1 MFNWVLDTA
10 LIVLVQIT
18 NIILR
23 IHVLKTISFLV
34 RVLMTKNNNALDFFI
49 LNIKHLIKEVRLFNQ
64 VNIH

>member
-18 NIILR
+18 NILR

>member
-18 NIILR
+18 NILR
-23 IHVLKTISFLV
+23 IHVLKIISFLV
-34 RVLMTKNNNALDFFI
+34 RVLMTKNNNVLDFFI

>member
-18 NIILR
+18 NILR
-23 IHVLKTISFLV
+23 IHVLKIISFLV

-49 LNIKHLIKEVRLFNQ
+49 LNIKYLIKEVRLFNQ

>member
-18 NIILR
+18 NILR
-23 IHVLKTISFLV
+23 IHVLKIISFLV

-49 LNIKHLIKEVRLFNQ
+49 LNVKHLIKEVRLFNQ

>member
-18 NIILR
+18 NILR
-23 IHVLKTISFLV
+23 IHVLKIISFLV

>member
-1 MFNWVLDTA
+1 MFNWVLDIA

-18 NIILR
+18 NILR
-23 IHVLKTISFLV
+23 IHVLKIISFLV
-34 RVLMTKNNNALDFFI
+34 RVLMTKNNNVLDFFI